1 MVEFMRE
8 NRGLLDADLGFD
20 PFDLAAGAQPINEMA
35 EAVKS
40 PYVYGIIFRVRLG
53 GKLWLVA
60 ISSG

>member
-8 NRGLLDADLGFD
+8 SRGLLDADLGFD

-40 PYVYGIIFRVRLG
+40 PYVYEIISGYVLAENC
-53 GKLWLVA
+53 WTN
-60 ISSG
+60 SS